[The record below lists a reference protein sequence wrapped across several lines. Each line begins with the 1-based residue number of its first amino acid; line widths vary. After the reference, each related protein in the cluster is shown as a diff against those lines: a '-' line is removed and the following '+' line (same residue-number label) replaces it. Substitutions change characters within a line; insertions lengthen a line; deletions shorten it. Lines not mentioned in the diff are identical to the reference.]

1 MIFLNYKNL
10 QEELANVNLQKYR
23 QIQHQLEDA
32 EERADN
38 AENSVTKMRSMSRTA
53 FSAAPGFGLQTAR
66 SATVLRSAS
75 RNRISDY

>member
-1 MIFLNYKNL
+1 MHF
-10 QEELANVNLQKYR
+10 EELANTNLQKYR

-53 FSAAPGFGLQTAR
+53 MSVGPGVGLQATR
-66 SATVLRSAS
+66 SATVLRSSS
-75 RNRISDY
+75 RNRITDY